1 MMNRTV
7 GTPSI
12 RSLSTRWP
20 IVTSLA
26 LLAIA
31 LLFRLIDIFVL
42 RLDER
47 LGEIILSKVIGFALV
62 VLFLWLAGKKLR
74 DIGLH
79 SNGLAPSLL
88 IGASISLLALVIGYA
103 VELLVLSGRNP
114 SLQFAAIDPKAGI
127 SGGLLFAL
135 FLVLGNIINSFM
147 EEGLFRGVMI
157 SLFRTRL
164 SFWVAIW
171 LQAVLF
177 GAWHL
182 PWALKWYQTGVIET
196 PGEITMGV
204 VTNFFP
210 QILLGL
216 VWGYMFAKT
225 GNLWTSWIAH
235 TLTNTTL
242 NLLHILTEGSLDGG
256 MSIRMTTY
264 SIVALLGMLLVK
276 YLAKRFSLREIQ
288 PWKLAGD
295 RIDYRSGDAPEP
307 FQSLS

>member
-1 MMNRTV
+1 MDLTADSK
-7 GTPSI
+7 SI
-12 RSLSTRWP
+12 RSLAARWP
-20 IVTSLA
+20 ILISLA

-47 LGEIILSKVIGFALV
+47 LGEIILSKALGFALV
-62 VLFLWLAGKKLR
+62 VLFLWLAGRKLS

-79 SNGLAPSLL
+79 SRGLAPSL
-88 IGASISLLALVIGYA
+88 ITGASVALLALIAGYA
-103 VELLVLSGRNP
+103 VELLVLSGSRA
-114 SLQFAAIDPKAGI
+114 SLQLSAIDPKAGV
-127 SGGLLFAL
+127 SGGLLFAIW
-135 FLVLGNIINSFM
+135 LVLGNFVNSFM

-157 SLFRTRL
+157 PLFRKRL
-164 SFWVAIW
+164 SFWQTNW

-182 PWALKWYQTGVIET
+182 PWALKWYQTGIIET

-216 VWGYMFAKT
+216 VWGYMFLKT
-225 GNLWTSWIAH
+225 GSLWTPWIAH

-242 NLLHILTEGSLDGG
+242 NLLHTATAGGLDSAISL
-256 MSIRMTTY
+256 RMTAY

-276 YLAKRFSLREIQ
+276 YLAKRFALREVVA
-288 PWKLAGD
+288 WEGE
-295 RIDYRSGDAPEP
+295 RVESREWRVENRE
-307 FQSLS
+307 